1 MRNGGQVQACP
12 PSANIWLYGS
22 SILHPKGRQRF
33 YIFTYASRN
42 PGIWAAKNPDK
53 IGVFAEHIFFMFL
66 LWRRVRDSN
75 PRDLSVYSISSA
87 APSTTRTTL
96 RVYFR
101 PLFSSFPKHS
111 KILWREKQERK
122 LKNIRFEFLET
133 QNQQGFSRGR
143 NSQIPPKFRVSSD
156 NFLGTRPVST
166 FVLYHIPRYSAT
178 AAKRKFLQFSFPFG
192 VVVI

>member
-1 MRNGGQVQACP
+1 MQNGGQVLACP
-12 PSANIWLYGS
+12 PSANIQLYGS
-22 SILHPKGRQRF
+22 SILHPKGKQWF
-33 YIFTYASRN
+33 YIFKYASRK

-101 PLFSSFPKHS
+101 PVFFPEICS
-111 KILWREKQERK
+111 KIRWRENRRDGKKYSILRFSV
-122 LKNIRFEFLET
+122 LRNIKENQGDEIRRFC
-133 QNQQGFSRGR
+133 R
-143 NSQIPPKFRVSSD
+143 NFE
-156 NFLGTRPVST
+156 
-166 FVLYHIPRYSAT
+166 SAP
-178 AAKRKFLQFSFPFG
+178 L
-192 VVVI
+192 